1 MLNCSALYHH
11 INVRSDNRIF
21 PCCRFKKPIAKFDGN
36 LTLNSPEYDDLRKNF
51 HKKLPECKKCFD
63 EEKLGIKSLRQEFNE
78 RYDCEEIKLEHLEIG
93 FDNICNLKCDPC
105 WEEWSWQ
112 FGDFKT
118 TEDIKNIPNTIN
130 KITFL
135 GGEPLHTNRHYIFL
149 KKLNRTN
156 IEVIYTTNGTI
167 FPKNQWIKLWDNLDK
182 ITFLVSIDGYG
193 ELNERV
199 RYPSKWE
206 EIMKTLHFLEN
217 RYNVVIQTVLHKNNI
232 HGLQKLKKWIGDR
245 EWVLNVLTY
254 PEKMQASKT
263 DLENALIHIDTD
275 KHRVPIL

>member
-135 GGEPLHTNRHYIFL
+135 GGEPLHTNRHYTFL

-193 ELNERV
+193 ELNDRV

-217 RYNVVIQTVLHKNNI
+217 I
-232 HGLQKLKKWIGDR
+232 
-245 EWVLNVLTY
+245 
-254 PEKMQASKT
+254 
-263 DLENALIHIDTD
+263 
-275 KHRVPIL
+275 